1 MGFQDNSGD
10 IILDVVLTD
19 EGRRRM
25 ARGDGSFRVTKF
37 ALADDEINYA
47 LYNYNAT
54 TAQKDLSILQ
64 IPILEAF
71 TNNMASMKSKLMTLT
86 QQNLRYLPILKL
98 NTVANS
104 DVRTNST
111 SQNFII
117 AVNDN
122 TEDNSFLGLETSI
135 GYDSNGNH
143 VPGVLFGQNPDVGG
157 GYVKVDAGI
166 NSTNVTTINP
176 SLVETQFEIMID
188 NRLGGIV
195 DSKGKTFLRPV
206 SVDDDSIAT
215 YIVSKNANPKFVTT
229 PAQKNLTATSSPI
242 NGPLGSTI
250 EFKIISSTALRNSDY
265 LFDRIGS
272 TTAIDNAAGSQT
284 TCKTIDTIIRVAGL
298 TTGYAIDI
306 PVRFAK
312 I

>member
-25 ARGDGSFRVTKF
+25 AKGDASFRITKF
-37 ALADDEINYA
+37 ALGDDEINYA

-71 TNNMASMKSKLMTLT
+71 TNNMSSMKTKLMTLT

-104 DVRTNST
+104 DVKTHGT
-111 SQNFII
+111 SENFVI
-117 AVNDN
+117 AVNDR
-122 TEDNSFLGLETSI
+122 TEDATFLGLTTHI
-135 GYDSNGNH
+135 GYDSSGNI
-143 VPGVLFGQNPDVGG
+143 VPGILFGQNPDVGG
-157 GYVKVDAGI
+157 GYIKVDAGI
-166 NSTNVTTINP
+166 DSTNVTTINP
-176 SLVETQFEIMID
+176 SLVETQFEVLID
-188 NRLGGIV
+188 NRLGSIV
-195 DSKGKTFLRPV
+195 DSKGKTFLRPT
-206 SVDDDSIAT
+206 SIDDDNIAT
-215 YIVSKNANPKFVTT
+215 YIISKNANPKFVST

-250 EFKIISSTALRNSDY
+250 EFKIISSTAMRNSDY
-265 LFDRIGS
+265 LFDRIGT
-272 TTAIDNAAGSQT
+272 TTAFSNAGGGSS
-284 TCKTIDTIIRVAGL
+284 TCKTIDTIVRVAGL
-298 TTGYAIDI
+298 TTGYAIDV

-312 I
+312 L